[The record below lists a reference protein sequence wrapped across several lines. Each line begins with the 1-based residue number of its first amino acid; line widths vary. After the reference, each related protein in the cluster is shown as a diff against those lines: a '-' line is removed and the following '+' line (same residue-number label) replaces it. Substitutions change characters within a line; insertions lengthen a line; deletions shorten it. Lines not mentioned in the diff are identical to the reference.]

1 MPHAWHATEYVNFAV
16 EFNNHLND
24 LQPYQPSQTEAVAT
38 SYSLFDLTLLK
49 YQTSSP
55 RWIKLGLHCMA
66 NDMQR
71 QVVFQV

>member
-38 SYSLFDLTLLK
+38 SYSLFDLTLLTQMDK
-49 YQTSSP
+49 TWFTLY
-55 RWIKLGLHCMA
+55 GE
-66 NDMQR
+66 
-71 QVVFQV
+71 

>member
-38 SYSLFDLTLLK
+38 SYSLFDLTLLN
-49 YQTSSP
+49 
-55 RWIKLGLHCMA
+55 IKRHHPDG
-66 NDMQR
+66 
-71 QVVFQV
+71 